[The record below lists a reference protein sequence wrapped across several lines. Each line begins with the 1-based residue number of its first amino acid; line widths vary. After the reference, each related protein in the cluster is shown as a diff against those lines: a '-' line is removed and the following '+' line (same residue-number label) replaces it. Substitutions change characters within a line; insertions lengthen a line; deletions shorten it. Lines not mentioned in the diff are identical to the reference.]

1 MMKLHYIDEYKE
13 VDIPK
18 IIYRIFEIRCLADI
32 KELLEPCWYSMLDEI
47 IDDVIIS
54 QLDLNEITNLEDI
67 FLIDDLVNIR
77 EEVTDRLRY
86 LCK

>member
-13 VDIPK
+13 VDIPE

-32 KELLEPCWYSMLDEI
+32 KELLAPRWNSMLIEI

-54 QLDLNEITNLEDI
+54 QLDLNETTNLEEV
-67 FLIDDLVNIR
+67 FCIDDLVDIR
-77 EEVTDRLRY
+77 EEVRDRLRY
-86 LCK
+86 LCR

>member
-13 VDIPK
+13 VDIPE
-18 IIYRIFEIRCLADI
+18 IVYRILEIRCLADI
-32 KELLEPCWYSMLDEI
+32 KELLSPRWDSMLIEI

-54 QLDLNEITNLEDI
+54 QLDLNETINLEDI
-67 FLIDDLVNIR
+67 FWLDDLANIR

>member
-13 VDIPK
+13 VDIPE
-18 IIYRIFEIRCLADI
+18 IIYRIFEIRDLEDI
-32 KELLEPCWYSMLDEI
+32 KELLAPRWDSMLDGI

-54 QLDLNEITNLEDI
+54 QLDLNETINLEDI
-67 FLIDDLVNIR
+67 FWIDDLTNIR

>member
-13 VDIPK
+13 VDIPE
-18 IIYRIFEIRCLADI
+18 IVYRIFEIRGLADI
-32 KELLEPCWYSMLDEI
+32 KELLQPRWDSMLIEI

-54 QLDLNEITNLEDI
+54 QLDLNETINLEDI
-67 FLIDDLVNIR
+67 FWIDDLANIR

>member
-13 VDIPK
+13 VDIPE
-18 IIYRIFEIRCLADI
+18 IVYRIFEIRCLSDI
-32 KELLEPCWYSMLDEI
+32 KDMLTLCRDSMLIEI
-47 IDDVIIS
+47 IDDAIIS
-54 QLDLNEITNLEDI
+54 QLDLNETINLEDI
-67 FLIDDLVNIR
+67 FWIDDLTNIR